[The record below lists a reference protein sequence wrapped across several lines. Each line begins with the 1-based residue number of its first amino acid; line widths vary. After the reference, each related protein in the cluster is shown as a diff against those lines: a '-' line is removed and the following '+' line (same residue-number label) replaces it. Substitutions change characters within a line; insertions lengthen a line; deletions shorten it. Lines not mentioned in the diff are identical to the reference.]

1 MFHEV
6 NLLPNVSEK
15 TLHWRQEACCSVRRG
30 SVDSVA
36 TGSQA
41 EYSTFPG

>member
-15 TLHWRQEACCSVRRG
+15 KLHWKQEGA
-30 SVDSVA
+30 
-36 TGSQA
+36 GSQA
-41 EYSTFPG
+41 EYFTFAG